1 MRKITLNYKIL
12 LTCLT
17 TLSFFVGAYVGAI
30 REQNKIEKRYI
41 EVQQAIDNDFERGIN
56 LIYKNYIIK
65 GHE

>member
-1 MRKITLNYKIL
+1 MRKTTLNYKIL

-41 EVQQAIDNDFERGIN
+41 EVQKVIDNDFERGIN

-65 GHE
+65 GYE